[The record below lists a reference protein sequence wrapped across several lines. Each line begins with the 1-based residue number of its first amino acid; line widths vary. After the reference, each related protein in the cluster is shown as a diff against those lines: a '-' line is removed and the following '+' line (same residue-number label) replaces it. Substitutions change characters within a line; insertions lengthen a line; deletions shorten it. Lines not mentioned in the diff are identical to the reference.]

1 MRTTMGLAVGL
12 AVGLAAFLAGCD
24 DQVREQMESEVK
36 TLQARCEALKREGDA
51 ANASVDR
58 LMAEN
63 AALER
68 KQYGLG
74 AENDSLKKQ
83 VEAERVAAAKS
94 GVAVPSVAADTA
106 PSTPGTSAPAATA
119 NAAPAPGTPPAPVR
133 DEQAIK
139 EAERSV
145 ADLQSAITP
154 IQARV
159 NQGKSKILSIIRAT
173 IDVPMIPPAGG
184 VVRGGQIYSLRCTV
198 PSVRWII
205 RYSHMDAYGNL
216 IQDRVPVYHTHDDSC
231 YQPIGPA
238 VKVGDYR
245 TVLER
250 TKAIETAKEA
260 NLPLAQELKSLQDEL
275 AAAKAK
281 LANLRAGQ

>member
-1 MRTTMGLAVGL
+1 MRTTMGL

-119 NAAPAPGTPPAPVR
+119 NAAPAPGTRVAAV
-133 DEQAIK
+133 DEASVAAMEK
-139 EAERSV
+139 TV
-145 ADLQSAITP
+145 ADLDSRIKALQP
-154 IQARV
+154 KLGQCR
-159 NQGKSKILSIIRAT
+159 SKIMGLARAT
-173 IDVPMIPPAGG
+173 VDQPMVPPPGGMISD
-184 VVRGGQIYSLRCTV
+184 GQVFRREPREYY
-198 PSVRWII
+198 P
-205 RYSHMDAYGNL
+205 YYGF
-216 IQDRVPVYHTHDDSC
+216 V
-231 YQPIGPA
+231 PIGPA
-238 VKVGDYR
+238 VKKGDFSSLR
-245 TVLER
+245 E
-250 TKAIETAKEA
+250 KDEAIRKAKEEV
-260 NLPLAQELKSLQDEL
+260 LPMEQEFKALQDEL

-281 LANLRAGQ
+281 LAKLRAGQ